1 VTIAELRH
9 FVKLFLISDNGI
21 CFRINHH
28 SYIERRLIGPAIEP
42 LLPTAQEFSMTRRAL
57 IVSTA
62 LLLVMGLAACNES
75 GSKPAGNAGAGGAA
89 QQAAP
94 VGVVTLKKDTYPIT
108 TILPGRAEAFQVA
121 DIRPQVNGIIREI
134 AFKEGGEVKKDD
146 LLYQIDDAAYRA
158 AVEQAQAA
166 ISKAQAGVPSAQSNF
181 DRYQRL
187 VGSGATQIE
196 FETARTA
203 LAQSNAEVESAKAA
217 LSAAQIDLD
226 HTKITAPFDG
236 VIDQT
241 AYNIGNVVA
250 ANQSTALTTVR
261 QLDPIYISLTESSTN
276 LLKLRDAIAA
286 GEVKGEDNNIAFR
299 LILEDGREYNQK
311 GKLDMSKQV
320 VSETTGTFI
329 IRVVFPNP
337 DRVVLPGMY
346 VRATVELGAEAGY
359 SLPQLATTRD
369 ANGRLT
375 AQFISAEGKVET
387 RVFENATPSNNS
399 WLVTQGVKDGDQ
411 LIVSGLQS
419 IVSGMPVKPVPMKI
433 NDNGVVVP
441 ADQPVAGGEQKPAA
455 K

>member
-1 VTIAELRH
+1 MIW
-9 FVKLFLISDNGI
+9 
-21 CFRINHH
+21 
-28 SYIERRLIGPAIEP
+28 
-42 LLPTAQEFSMTRRAL
+42 RAL
-57 IVSTA
+57 IVSSA
-62 LLLVMGLAACNES
+62 LMLVMGLAACNES
-75 GSKPAGNAGAGGAA
+75 GSKPAAGNAGGGAA
-89 QQAAP
+89 PQAAP

-134 AFKEGGEVKKDD
+134 SFKEGGEVKKGD

-158 AVEQAQAA
+158 AVEQAQAT
-166 ISKAQAGVPSAQSNF
+166 ISKAQASVPSAQSNF

-203 LAQSNAEVESAKAA
+203 LAQANAEVEAAKAA
-217 LSAAQIDLD
+217 LTSAQIDLD
-226 HTKITAPFDG
+226 HTKIIAPFDG
-236 VIDQT
+236 IIDQT
-241 AYNIGNVVA
+241 AYNVGNLVA
-250 ANQSTALTTVR
+250 ANQSTALTTIR

-286 GEVKGEDNNIAFR
+286 GEVKGEDNNVAFR

-375 AQFISAEGKVET
+375 AQFISTEGKVET

-411 LIVSGLQS
+411 LIISGLQS

-433 NDNGVVVP
+433 NDNGVVIP